1 MMGQG
6 ENPLCILTYT
16 NGRNV
21 DHVVLVDRSTAET
34 MLELIEQPRGARVE
48 TAGRLDQVVN
58 YLKVSGQIGSMS
70 LKVGVQCRNVRSG
83 LIEAVKRPLTV
94 RDVLFLSK
102 CLRDERDSAFEIMAS
117 GLKRFILDGS
127 VRVLHPFREAEV
139 PTKLAI

>member
-1 MMGQG
+1 MGQG

-16 NGRNV
+16 NGRNI
-21 DHVVLVDRSTAET
+21 DHVVIVNRQTAET

-58 YLKVSGQIGSMS
+58 YLKLSGKIGSMS
-70 LKVGVQCRNVRSG
+70 LKVGVQSRNVKTG

-102 CLRDERDSAFEIMAS
+102 CLRDERDSAFDVMAS
-117 GLKRFILDGS
+117 GLRRFITDGS

-139 PTKLAI
+139 PKKIVI

>member
-1 MMGQG
+1 MGQG

-16 NGRNV
+16 NGRSV
-21 DHVVLVDRSTAET
+21 DHVVVVNRQTAET

-58 YLKVSGQIGSMS
+58 YLKLSGKIGSMS
-70 LKVGVQCRNVRSG
+70 LRVGVQSRNVKTG

-102 CLRDERDSAFEIMAS
+102 CLRDERDSAFDVMAS
-117 GLKRFILDGS
+117 GLRRFIADGS

-139 PTKLAI
+139 PKKIVI

>member
-1 MMGQG
+1 MGQG

-21 DHVVLVDRSTAET
+21 DHVVIVNRETAET
-34 MLELIEQPRGARVE
+34 MLDLIEQPRGARVE

-58 YLKVSGQIGSMS
+58 YLKLSGKIGSMS
-70 LKVGVQCRNVRSG
+70 LKVGVQSRNVKTG
-83 LIEAVKRPLTV
+83 LIEAVKRPLMV

-102 CLRDERDSAFEIMAS
+102 CLRDERDSAFEVMS
-117 GLKRFILDGS
+117 RGLRRFIADGS

-139 PTKLAI
+139 PKKIVI